1 MNRFI
6 FSYASYFISKFLFP
20 TIFVILLV
28 KMGKNYVEKQMKK
41 LLVEEQEKLEREVQ
55 EAVRNRLKKVT
66 D

>member
-1 MNRFI
+1 
-6 FSYASYFISKFLFP
+6 
-20 TIFVILLV
+20 
-28 KMGKNYVEKQMKK
+28 MGKNYVEKQMKK